1 MATTWEDLFKF
12 NTELLTDD
20 YNKGQALVI
29 KTKAKSEDNVT
40 VSISEIS
47 ASFEQKLIS
56 SDSCPLNNPNNIGS

>member
-47 ASFEQKLIS
+47 ASFEKKLIS